1 MPCLCQILNN
11 HIDSFKK
18 DTASLKLPLER
29 VFHFEELSTVPALTV
44 GRIAAVFLSIRE
56 INACLIGISIVYQNM
71 SKKKKKKTLQQILDY
86 INDQSLRIKRVSRDY
101 FMGTDIGTRRHKDK
115 KKYNRRRK
123 HKKDWR
129 DE

>member
-1 MPCLCQILNN
+1 
-11 HIDSFKK
+11 
-18 DTASLKLPLER
+18 
-29 VFHFEELSTVPALTV
+29 
-44 GRIAAVFLSIRE
+44 
-56 INACLIGISIVYQNM
+56 M

-115 KKYNRRRK
+115 KKYNRKIK

-129 DE
+129 NE